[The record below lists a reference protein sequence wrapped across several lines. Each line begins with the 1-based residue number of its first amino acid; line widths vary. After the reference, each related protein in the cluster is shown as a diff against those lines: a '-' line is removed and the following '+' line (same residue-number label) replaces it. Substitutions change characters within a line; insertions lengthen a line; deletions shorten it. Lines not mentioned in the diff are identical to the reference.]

1 MAAVTITAVETNKN
15 PTFKKTDFQPEFQ
28 IQVESNSVVS
38 LAEFVDPITNNVNPN
53 YSVLSM
59 AGSANKIVC
68 KLTFA
73 QLQALFPMT

>member
-59 AGSANKIVC
+59 VNQNRIVC

>member
-1 MAAVTITAVETNKN
+1 MAAVTVTAVQTNRH
-15 PTFKKTDFQPEFQ
+15 PSLKKTEFEPEFQ
-28 IQVESNSVVS
+28 VQVESNSVVFLS
-38 LAEFVDPITNNVNPN
+38 EFIDPFTNNVNPN

-59 AGSANKIVC
+59 VNQSNIVC